1 VLEKETPVGSRVTP
15 FAILKYNYATK
26 TAEVL
31 APDFSMG
38 NITNIQF
45 NPDETH
51 AVFESLWGL
60 NVCLVESRINVFN
73 LVGNEE

>member
-38 NITNIQF
+38 NITNIQ
-45 NPDETH
+45 
-51 AVFESLWGL
+51 WGL